1 MTGIF
6 SRRGSVGTDTH
17 LVNSGGPSGRSRCRT
32 VETNLTG
39 IHEDV
44 GFDPWPHSVGGES
57 GVAVNCGIGRRCGL
71 DPVLLWLWCRPAAAA
86 PIRCLTWELPYAA
99 GMALKKKAK
108 KPKTKTLQKTKTKNN
123 GGPSPMGQGSTRS
136 WERGLDLL
144 MPGFQSFDLQ
154 NCG

>member
-99 GMALKKKAK
+99 GMALKKKSK
-108 KPKTKTLQKTKTKNN
+108 KTQNQNTPKNKNQKQW
-123 GGPSPMGQGSTRS
+123 GSFSHGPGKHQKLG
-136 WERGLDLL
+136 EG
-144 MPGFQSFDLQ
+144 PGPADAWFSEF
-154 NCG
+154 